1 MKWKEL
7 RGIYFPLCME
17 EIGKVKTKYLS
28 LINQVQKQNLEK
40 DRKALLELRKSIEQR
55 VIEIDNFIEENFDK
69 QFVLHFEKCKIKLK
83 KLLQINLKEKLSK
96 QNLSKNFHDVDCLNK
111 LIKKHQEKEKESQK
125 LKMKDEPIYNQL
137 PVDYGLYEGIIEEM
151 KIKDLKNKIY
161 LNPNS
166 KYLGDVSISDENQSE
181 ENSFSNNNN
190 NNNTSSANNKNL
202 KLTFGNN
209 SKNFFVNNSN
219 SEKNTKS
226 SKSKSLQV
234 ISEK

>member
-69 QFVLHFEKCKIKLK
+69 QFVLHFEKCKLKLK

-111 LIKKHQEKEKESQK
+111 IIKKHQEKEKESQK

-190 NNNTSSANNKNL
+190 NNTSSANNKNL
-202 KLTFGNN
+202 RLTFGNN

>member
-190 NNNTSSANNKNL
+190 NNTSSANNKNL
-202 KLTFGNN
+202 RLTFGNN

>member
-40 DRKALLELRKSIEQR
+40 DRKALLDLRKSIEQR

-190 NNNTSSANNKNL
+190 NNTSSANNKNL
-202 KLTFGNN
+202 RLTFGNN

>member
-1 MKWKEL
+1 MKWKEI

-190 NNNTSSANNKNL
+190 NNTSSANNKNL
-202 KLTFGNN
+202 RLTFGNN
-209 SKNFFVNNSN
+209 
-219 SEKNTKS
+219 
-226 SKSKSLQV
+226 
-234 ISEK
+234 

>member
-1 MKWKEL
+1 
-7 RGIYFPLCME
+7 
-17 EIGKVKTKYLS
+17 
-28 LINQVQKQNLEK
+28 
-40 DRKALLELRKSIEQR
+40 
-55 VIEIDNFIEENFDK
+55 
-69 QFVLHFEKCKIKLK
+69 
-83 KLLQINLKEKLSK
+83 
-96 QNLSKNFHDVDCLNK
+96 
-111 LIKKHQEKEKESQK
+111 
-125 LKMKDEPIYNQL
+125 MKDEPIYNQL

-190 NNNTSSANNKNL
+190 NNTSSANNKNL
-202 KLTFGNN
+202 RLTFGNN

>member
-96 QNLSKNFHDVDCLNK
+96 QNLSKIFHDVDCLNK
-111 LIKKHQEKEKESQK
+111 LIKKHQEKESQK

-190 NNNTSSANNKNL
+190 NNTSSANNKNL
-202 KLTFGNN
+202 RLTFGNN

>member
-166 KYLGDVSISDENQSE
+166 KYLGDVSISDENKSE
-181 ENSFSNNNN
+181 ENSFSNNN

-202 KLTFGNN
+202 RLTFGN
-209 SKNFFVNNSN
+209 
-219 SEKNTKS
+219 T
-226 SKSKSLQV
+226 V
-234 ISEK
+234 ILFLFLYFLY

>member
-40 DRKALLELRKSIEQR
+40 DRKALLELRKSVEQR

-69 QFVLHFEKCKIKLK
+69 QFVLHFEKCKLKLK

-190 NNNTSSANNKNL
+190 NNTSSANNKNL
-202 KLTFGNN
+202 RLTFGNN